1 MSKRVVV
8 TGVGAISPVGLDAN
22 ESWSS
27 IKNGKLGISNIESF
41 DASNLQVKI
50 AAEVKG
56 FDPESKLGKKDSRR
70 LDRFSQFA
78 VVASLEALEQSGV
91 DLENE
96 DPTRFSS
103 IIGSGVG
110 GIMTLSEQFDVLHEK
125 GPDRISPFL
134 IPMML
139 PDMAS
144 GNVSMKLGA
153 KGINY
158 SPVTACATGT
168 DAIGQAYDL
177 IIKGDIDMAIAGGSE
192 AAICPIAVAG
202 FNSVKA
208 LSSVSDPELACRPFD
223 KERDGFTLGEG
234 AGVLFIES
242 LDHATSRNAN
252 ILAEIIGYGAS
263 SDAHHITC
271 LLYTS
276 DAADE

>member
-110 GIMTLSEQFDVLHEK
+110 GIMTLSEQFDVLTDKET
-125 GPDRISPFL
+125 
-134 IPMML
+134 
-139 PDMAS
+139 
-144 GNVSMKLGA
+144 GNIYGWIEGKDGERRFVKMDKNSE
-153 KGINY
+153 N
-158 SPVTACATGT
+158 
-168 DAIGQAYDL
+168 AIR
-177 IIKGDIDMAIAGGSE
+177 KEREE
-192 AAICPIAVAG
+192 AE
-202 FNSVKA
+202 
-208 LSSVSDPELACRPFD
+208 ELAQ
-223 KERDGFTLGEG
+223 
-234 AGVLFIES
+234 A
-242 LDHATSRNAN
+242 
-252 ILAEIIGYGAS
+252 
-263 SDAHHITC
+263 
-271 LLYTS
+271 
-276 DAADE
+276 